1 VKLREGIHTIRILFL
16 QVIAKGLRKIHV
28 PPTLQYVSVDLKLVN
43 RSINFL
49 IDELTKGLKALSKV
63 KRAFY
68 FLHLVLWIQ
77 ALSKRLSNLLTKVNW
92 PFSKRSFQTVN
103 CKYILF
109 WLRIIFCRS
118 FSTFHQYPKVSL
130 LCP

>member
-63 KRAFY
+63 GKE
-68 FLHLVLWIQ
+68 
-77 ALSKRLSNLLTKVNW
+77 
-92 PFSKRSFQTVN
+92 
-103 CKYILF
+103 LF
-109 WLRIIFCRS
+109 IF
-118 FSTFHQYPKVSL
+118 FI
-130 LCP
+130 